1 MGLVRAHVE
10 LGRAEIDEIKGEIGR
25 AAGLGAVAVACLI
38 LLAFFLPIGL
48 LLFFGEWIFGSM
60 GWGIAYGT
68 ELLVT
73 VALLM
78 ILLAVRIPGLARD
91 FLGALL
97 IGMAVAIVF
106 GLNLPHALWQAI
118 GDAVG
123 AGDPAW
129 RPLLVAV
136 LVVGGIGG
144 LLGLVAATRSGGT
157 GSRGLQP
164 AVAGFVGGF
173 VAGALFGAITAI
185 AYHTQ
190 GAAAVGL
197 FIGLAAWPA
206 LMGARVARQGI
217 DGEALK
223 ARFYPKTT
231 IDTALE
237 TIEWAK
243 EQRPGAPRS

>member
-1 MGLVRAHVE
+1 VGLVRAHVE
-10 LGRAEIDEIKGEIGR
+10 LGRAELDEVKGEVGR
-25 AAGLGAVAVACLI
+25 AAGLGGVAVACLV

-68 ELLVT
+68 EVLVT
-73 VALLM
+73 VALLT
-78 ILLAVRIPGLARD
+78 ILLALRVPGLALD
-91 FLGALL
+91 FLVALL
-97 IGMAVAIVF
+97 IGLAVAVVF
-106 GLNLPHALWQAI
+106 GLNLPHALWQGIA
-118 GDAVG
+118 DAVG

-144 LLGLVAATRSGGT
+144 LVGLVAASRSGGP
-157 GSRGLQP
+157 QP
-164 AVAGFVGGF
+164 AVFGFVGGF

-197 FIGLAAWPA
+197 FVGLAAWPA

-217 DGEALK
+217 DQEALK
-223 ARFYPKTT
+223 ARFYPKMT
-231 IDTALE
+231 IDTAME

-243 EQRPGAPRS
+243 QQRPGAPRS